1 MVSLEYFRQDKGSLC
16 CFNFVYKLVFS
27 KKSID
32 VNCSIVHLQEVIK
45 AQSPS
50 MKFLDMIGGH
60 TFQVFV
66 IMIFKSN
73 FPSNPIMVDGWNFP
87 YFNPI

>member
-1 MVSLEYFRQDKGSLC
+1 MMSLEYFGKTKE
-16 CFNFVYKLVFS
+16 VYVALILYTNWCS
-27 KKSID
+27 QTNSID

-45 AQSPS
+45 AQSLS

-73 FPSNPIMVDGWNFP
+73 FPSNPIMVDG
-87 YFNPI
+87 